1 MVGQKIG
8 KLENPK
14 KLEFESSTNIKNTLM
29 LKKNQIVKIKSD
41 EIEGIWEGKVSRI
54 NTSID
59 PSSQNMSVFINL
71 SGENLFS
78 GMYVY
83 GNIYSGNN
91 NESYLINRSLLN
103 EDKVFLI
110 EENKL
115 IARTIEIIQINEEDV
130 IIKGLKNGDQL
141 LAEPIKGSFS
151 GMTVRVNTKK

>member
-1 MVGQKIG
+1 
-8 KLENPK
+8 
-14 KLEFESSTNIKNTLM
+14 M

-91 NESYLINRSLLN
+91 NESYVINRSLLN

-110 EENKL
+110 EGDKL

-130 IIKGLKNGDQL
+130 IVKGLKNGDQL

>member
-1 MVGQKIG
+1 
-8 KLENPK
+8 
-14 KLEFESSTNIKNTLM
+14 M

-130 IIKGLKNGDQL
+130 IVKGLKNGDQL

>member
-1 MVGQKIG
+1 
-8 KLENPK
+8 
-14 KLEFESSTNIKNTLM
+14 M

-91 NESYLINRSLLN
+91 NESYVINRSLLN

-110 EENKL
+110 EGDKL

-130 IIKGLKNGDQL
+130 IVKGLKNGDQL

-151 GMTVRVNTKK
+151 GMTDRVNTKK